1 MYGQEPPT
9 RLKIRDLVLLEAC
22 PASGGSQTQMP
33 KPQLERW
40 VAVADAV
47 GEWYRSDLGTENVN
61 EIEERQMGWL
71 DPVQRDIASSLFAT
85 YRQIMPK
92 AAGDTVE
99 FDSSF
104 SEVWDTE
111 ANTTIGAASQLSIVS
126 GNTTERVKIKT
137 GKSRVSPEEK
147 AVLVEGSDDPDV
159 AFIEVNVSAGEI
171 DDITMEMEE
180 RTELISRL
188 FSIPDS
194 VKGRKGT
201 VPGLHCYG
209 CARPA
214 RCGQYPALDT
224 RLIGAES
231 RAVLVSKKWLARLS
245 QCERQVAWA
254 RLYGI
259 PTDASDEEPKG
270 PAALGISFHRGAAAA
285 LVSDDPDRTFKDYAM
300 AATPADQADLLQL
313 WDNLR
318 RLDRGEDHPV
328 EYLETEYGVG
338 VTGHS
343 PGPFVDSRDR
353 FFADRLIAVVLAGF
367 ADATGKEADG
377 TPAVVEFRTGGSGS
391 LPLEPELYALGAHL
405 LSGKTPVAVHTHRIG
420 DPNELTCDRR
430 LFDEPQL
437 AEAREALG
445 EAIATIASW
454 HPHDALAPD
463 YTVGD
468 WCSWCEFSSRCVEFR
483 GNRSVPDPQST
494 TRTGRPLP
502 ER

>member
-1 MYGQEPPT
+1 MPKREGE
-9 RLKIRDLVLLEAC
+9 IVDLEA
-22 PASGGSQTQMP
+22 AFSQVWS
-33 KPQLERW
+33 E
-40 VAVADAV
+40 
-47 GEWYRSDLGTENVN
+47 
-61 EIEERQMGWL
+61 
-71 DPVQRDIASSLFAT
+71 
-85 YRQIMPK
+85 
-92 AAGDTVE
+92 DTN
-99 FDSSF
+99 
-104 SEVWDTE
+104 
-111 ANTTIGAASQLSIVS
+111 ATIGGASQWSIES
-126 GNTTERVKIKT
+126 KDSTELIKLKT
-137 GKSRVSPEEK
+137 GRSPTPPDEI
-147 AVLVEGSDDPDV
+147 AVLIEGSENPDV
-159 AFIEVNVSAGEI
+159 TFTEVNVMAGTAEPLEM
-171 DDITMEMEE
+171 DSDERQERIT
-180 RTELISRL
+180 RL
-188 FSIPDS
+188 FAIPGNTRDQ
-194 VKGRKGT
+194 RGT
-201 VPGLHCYG
+201 KPGLYCYG

-254 RLYGI
+254 RVYGI
-259 PTDASDEEPKG
+259 PTDASEEEPES

-318 RLDRGEDHPV
+318 RLDRREDRPV

-367 ADATGKEADG
+367 ADATGREADG

-405 LSGKTPVAVHTHRIG
+405 LSRKTPVAVHTHRIG
-420 DPNELTCDRR
+420 DPNELTCDRG
-430 LFDEPQL
+430 LFDEAQL

-483 GNRSVPDPQST
+483 GNRSA
-494 TRTGRPLP
+494 P
-502 ER
+502 EPA